1 MKLLERARTPFR
13 TIIIR
18 IFGRVAITMVTSQQ
32 GFELKKTM
40 SDIATE
46 GVTVALTSF
55 AHTLTLSDVSPSA
68 RESAKRALVNIL
80 GCCIGGSHHE
90 IVEKAARAL
99 IPLAGGETC
108 TLLGRPER
116 VDVLTAALINALSS
130 AAYSFDDT
138 HSEALLHPSGAV
150 ATTLLA
156 LAERQRLTGSDFLL
170 SMVLGIEIAGRLS
183 KAVSVPPAQGDIGWS
198 QTGIAAGVG
207 AAAAAAKALRLTS
220 EQISWAIGIAATQS
234 SGFRA
239 AHGSMS
245 ATLIFGHAA
254 QTGLR
259 AAILAQHGFDGP
271 RAPLEGKYGYL
282 SLFSS
287 KPHFEYLLPPLGSPF
302 EVEALAFKP
311 YPCGAVIHPVV
322 DAALQWNHSNGADR
336 SRQIREVRLRTHP
349 SAMALGF
356 RRHPEN
362 VLEAKVSL
370 FHWVATALRYGRASI
385 AEGQSQVVQDVGIAQ
400 LRDRINVL
408 TDDAIAPE
416 SAVLRVLLESGEEQT
431 VSIEHCKGSVMNPM
445 SDDDI
450 NEKFYQQALLHL
462 SRFEATTMCQRSW
475 RIEELEDAAN
485 IMRVAAPSSI

>member
-1 MKLLERARTPFR
+1 MNDKAPPDTLTHDVASFVFR
-13 TIIIR
+13 T
-18 IFGRVAITMVTSQQ
+18 TSTD
-32 GFELKKTM
+32 L
-40 SDIATE
+40 
-46 GVTVALTSF
+46 
-55 AHTLTLSDVSPSA
+55 SPSS

-80 GCCIGGSHHE
+80 GCCIGGSRHE
-90 IVEKAARAL
+90 IVETAARAL
-99 IPLAGGETC
+99 IPLAGGQTC

-220 EQISWAIGIAATQS
+220 EQIGWAIGIAATQS

-282 SLFSS
+282 SLFSRT
-287 KPHFEYLLPPLGSPF
+287 PHFEYLLPPLGSPF
-302 EVEALAFKP
+302 EVEALAYKP

-322 DAALQWNHSNGADR
+322 NAALQWHHSQGADR
-336 SRQIREVRLRTHP
+336 SRQIREVRLHTHP

-370 FHWVATALRYGRASI
+370 FHWVATALWYGRASI
-385 AEGQSQVVQDVGIAQ
+385 AEGQSQVVQDVRIAQ

-408 TDDAIAPE
+408 TDDAIPPE
-416 SAVLRVLLESGEEQT
+416 SAVLHVLLASGEEQT

-450 NEKFYQQALLHL
+450 NEKYYQQALLHI

-475 RIEELEDAAN
+475 RIEELEDAAD
-485 IMRVAAPSSI
+485 IIRVAAPSSI